1 MRKVLL
7 FIVCLVCL
15 QAEKLSAAVNVN
27 PATGGTNICSIK
39 AATGSAPAF
48 TTLGTINFF
57 ETNSADITLGPHTL
71 VISAPTGW
79 QFNTAATPVLNF
91 TAGRNITAITFA
103 GMTTTTITVNVTTS
117 GTTLFDGFSIA
128 NVQVQATTTG
138 SAAGNINPTSSVGMT
153 GLLATANVASL
164 SLQAAVTPSVTT
176 AQTPAG
182 AICAGTSVTFTATP
196 VNGGVPSYQWS
207 LNGTPV
213 AGATNTTYVNSTL
226 ANGNTIVVRMTATG
240 CVTTTTVNSA
250 TTTMTVNPIPAALT
264 GVFTVCP
271 TGNTS
276 LSSTT
281 PGGVWTSTAP
291 AFATVASGVVTGVIA
306 GNSTISYSVLGCVT
320 SAIVTVNTAP
330 AAFAVTGGGSFCAS
344 STSGL
349 PVGLSG
355 SVSGISYTAY
365 NGATS
370 VGTVGGTGT
379 PISFGSFTTAT
390 TYTVLATNPANTC
403 STPMIGSATIL
414 VTAPVTPSVTLVAPT
429 AAICN
434 GTSASFSSTIVN
446 GGPTPAYQWL
456 VNSIAAGTG
465 ATFSYVPVSGD
476 VVSVVLT
483 PGGICTDPV
492 TVSDDYTVTTTAIA
506 TPGITISVGPSN
518 PSCLGSLVYFSS
530 IPSFGGTAPTYTWTK
545 NGVNVATGPAYSYI
559 PVEGDVVYC
568 RINSNYVC
576 RTSDTATSSNITM
589 HTQVSAPL
597 PVVNLIATPG
607 TNVPAGTSVTLTAAV
622 SGTTI
627 AVSYQWLV
635 NGTPIPGATL
645 SSFTSNTFV
654 DGDIVTCQVTNND
667 PCAKFTLKSV
677 KFTDPTFVG
686 GPLGTAPV
694 AFSMMPNPNSGT
706 FTVKG
711 SVTTNEPVTM
721 RVNNVLG
728 QNVYTNITIAKGGEV
743 EEQVSLQHIP
753 AGIYFLSINAGTE
766 TQIIHFVVK

>member
-7 FIVCLVCL
+7 FIVSLICL
-15 QAEKLSAAVNVN
+15 QAVNAFAAVNVN
-27 PATGGTNICSIK
+27 PGTGGTNICSIR
-39 AATGSAPAF
+39 AATGSAPAYN
-48 TTLGTINFF
+48 TLGTITFF
-57 ETNSADITLGPHTL
+57 ETNQADITVGPHTL
-71 VISAPTGW
+71 VLSAPAGW
-79 QFNTAATPVLNF
+79 QFNTLATPTLNF
-91 TAGRNITAITFA
+91 TGGRNITAVTFA
-103 GMTTTTITVNVTTS
+103 GMTTTTMTINVTTS
-117 GTTLFDGFSIA
+117 GTTLFDVFSIA

-153 GLLATANVASL
+153 GLMSTANVGSL
-164 SLQAAVTPSVTT
+164 SLLAAVAPSVTV

-196 VNGGVPSYQWS
+196 VNGGAPTYQWS

-226 ANGNTIVVRMTATG
+226 ANGNTVVVRMTATG
-240 CVTTTTVNSA
+240 CVTTPTVNST

-271 TGNTS
+271 TGNTT

-330 AAFAVTGGGSFCAS
+330 AAFSITGGGSFCAS
-344 STSGL
+344 STTGL

-355 SVSGISYTAY
+355 SAAGISYTAY
-365 NGATS
+365 NGASS
-370 VGTVGGTGT
+370 VATVGGTGSV
-379 PISFGSFTTAT
+379 ISFGSFTTAA
-390 TYTVLATNPANTC
+390 TYTVLATNLANTC

-429 AAICN
+429 AALCD
-434 GTSASFSSTIVN
+434 GTSASFSSTTVN

-456 VNSIAAGTG
+456 VNSVAAGTG

-476 VVSVVLT
+476 IVSVVLT
-483 PGGICTDPV
+483 PGGICTDPAS
-492 TVSDDYTVTTTAIA
+492 VSDDYTVTTTPIA

-530 IPSFGGTAPTYTWTK
+530 VPSFGGTAPTYTWTK

-568 RINSNYVC
+568 SFNSNYVC
-576 RTSDTATSSNITM
+576 RTADTATSSTITM
-589 HTQVSAPL
+589 HTQASAPL
-597 PVVNLIATPG
+597 PVVNVIATPG

-622 SGTTI
+622 TGTTV

-645 SSFTSNTFV
+645 ASFTSNTFA

-686 GPLGTAPV
+686 GPLGTEAV

-711 SVTTNEPVTM
+711 SVSANEPVTM

-728 QNVYTNITIAKGGEV
+728 QNVYTNTTIAKGGAV

-766 TQIIHFVVK
+766 TQTIHFVVK